1 MSFIDDWVLEH
12 AMPLTER
19 SGIDPG
25 SGDMH
30 TRLDSVPSDRIR
42 SSINKLPVLIFN
54 PSPVAAGILT
64 MQLRR
69 AGFETHMAVEGSAAV
84 SMARGQQ
91 FASII
96 VIADLA
102 DAQMRMCLRELR
114 DAEPQAW
121 LIVIVDPPIERSRD
135 LVRELGGNAVMDAPF
150 TFSDLAWRLSV
161 LAARVPPVG

>member
-1 MSFIDDWVLEH
+1 
-12 AMPLTER
+12 MPLTEY
-19 SGIDPG
+19 SGIDTG
-25 SGDMH
+25 SGDMR
-30 TRLDSVPSDRIR
+30 TRLNSVPSDPLR
-42 SSINKLPVLIFN
+42 SSISKLPVLLFN
-54 PSPVAAGILT
+54 PNPVAAGILT

-69 AGFETHMAVEGSAAV
+69 AGFETHMAVEGTAAV

-102 DAQMRMCLRELR
+102 DAQMRKCLHELR

-121 LIVIVDPPIERSRD
+121 LIVIMDPPIDRSRD
-135 LVRELGGNAVMDAPF
+135 VVRELGGNAVMDAPF

-161 LAARVPPVG
+161 LPARGPRVG

>member
-1 MSFIDDWVLEH
+1 
-12 AMPLTER
+12 MPLTER
-19 SGIDPG
+19 SAID
-25 SGDMH
+25 SGGGEAH
-30 TRLDSVPSDRIR
+30 TRLNLVPSDPIR
-42 SSINKLPVLIFN
+42 SSTTKLPVLLFN
-54 PSPVAAGILT
+54 PNPVAAGILT

-96 VIADLA
+96 VVADLA
-102 DAQMRMCLRELR
+102 DAQMRKCLHELR

-121 LIVIVDPPIERSRD
+121 LIVIMDPPIVRSRD

-161 LAARVPPVG
+161 LPARGPPVG

>member
-1 MSFIDDWVLEH
+1 
-12 AMPLTER
+12 MPLTER
-19 SGIDPG
+19 SAIEAG
-25 SGDMH
+25 SGE
-30 TRLDSVPSDRIR
+30 TPSRLNSLPIDLLR
-42 SSINKLPVLIFN
+42 SSTTKLPVLLFN
-54 PSPVAAGILT
+54 PNPVAAGILT

-69 AGFETHMAVEGSAAV
+69 AGFETHMAVEGSKAV

-91 FASII
+91 FASVI

-102 DAQMRMCLRELR
+102 DAQMRKCLHELR

-121 LIVIVDPPIERSRD
+121 LIVIMDPPIERSRD

-161 LAARVPPVG
+161 LPERSPPLG